1 LRVFEVSLLLLC
13 DLFTVSH
20 HIKIGLSV
28 VNMTDN
34 RIVLES
40 AAKSALYTIIIQVFV
55 PVFVSYALQYTWSP
69 AVALGELESGDMGI
83 TS

>member
-1 LRVFEVSLLLLC
+1 
-13 DLFTVSH
+13 
-20 HIKIGLSV
+20 
-28 VNMTDN
+28 MTDN

-83 TS
+83 TSWLIGLSMSRNTTRIP